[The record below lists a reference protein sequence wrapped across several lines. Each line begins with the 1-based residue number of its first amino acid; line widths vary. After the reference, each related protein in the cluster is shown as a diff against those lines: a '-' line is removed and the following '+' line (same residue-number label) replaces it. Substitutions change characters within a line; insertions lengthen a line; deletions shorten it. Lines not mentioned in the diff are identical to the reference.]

1 MANKKRDAIEEAI
14 RDGEEMRKRTT
25 KIIVICLSIV
35 CVIAITVFVVYNFV
49 KPNFQNMIN
58 SQIGN
63 TISNIRNYGYA
74 TSQGE
79 WIYYI
84 APSENAS
91 KTCIYKIKVDGTG
104 KGKLLET
111 DRYLIS
117 LNYYDGYVYFISTSD
132 EANSAEDEKDNRIYR
147 INTNGDLTPE
157 IVNDNKFNNDCLEI
171 YIIKGEL
178 YFIGEDMNIY
188 KINLKSFET
197 SLVCDNKTGYIG
209 INEKYILFNKVVN
222 EETYE
227 CVTYIMSLDGKDARP
242 VIDGQRIYSVA
253 ISDDDYIYY
262 TNTDKKL
269 FRVKIDSNKPEVVS
283 DVTAYNMNLYGKY
296 IYFYNYKDEANQDF
310 SVCIYRVR
318 AGKNKSPKLIKEINT
333 FSAFL
338 DVAGGRL
345 MYTDGENA
353 RGFINFLDVSNIDN
367 AFRGYEINYDDYV
380 PPEETN
386 TVAEN

>member
-1 MANKKRDAIEEAI
+1 
-14 RDGEEMRKRTT
+14 
-25 KIIVICLSIV
+25 
-35 CVIAITVFVVYNFV
+35 
-49 KPNFQNMIN
+49 
-58 SQIGN
+58 
-63 TISNIRNYGYA
+63 
-74 TSQGE
+74 
-79 WIYYI
+79 
-84 APSENAS
+84 
-91 KTCIYKIKVDGTG
+91 VDGTG